1 MGTPS
6 PHASGRPPR
15 PEAVPHPTFTRRT
28 ALQAGSIGLL
38 GLGLSEVAAL
48 RALAGQ
54 TSSPP
59 KSVIF
64 IFLTG
69 GLSHQDSF
77 DLKPDAPAEVRGEF
91 KPIATRT
98 PGVQICEH
106 LPLLAQRSERFALVR
121 SMGTNDNGHG
131 IACHMLL
138 TGRLDFPAGFTPNKA
153 PNATEWPSMA
163 SLVTRLTRGSGHLPP
178 AAVLPE
184 PSVNE
189 AGEVRLGQFAGR
201 LGRRWDA
208 WHVNIAAKC
217 ALGNGACPHC
227 FRFEG
232 TPFRHAAPSVF
243 ETPVLRL
250 PEGGRLRLD
259 DRTGLLGLI
268 ERQQRA
274 LEATADGEQLGRH
287 RQQAISVLADPK
299 VRAAFDVEHA
309 DAKTLERYGK
319 NKFGLS
325 LLMASRLAE
334 AGVKLVQVNLGK
346 NSSWDTHRRNFVN
359 LKNNLLPYA
368 DRAVAA
374 LLDDLHASGRLQ
386 DTLVIMT
393 GEFGRTPR
401 INKDA
406 GRDHWGPAMT
416 ALFAGAGVRGGNV
429 IGATD
434 RLAAYPVTPRQTPE
448 NLAATIYHTLGI
460 PRATTWHDT
469 DGRPFELYRAEPI
482 AGLQNFS

>member
-1 MGTPS
+1 MPQ
-6 PHASGRPPR
+6 R
-15 PEAVPHPTFTRRT
+15 PESVRHPLVTRRT

-38 GLGLSEVAAL
+38 GLGLAEVNAL
-48 RALAGQ
+48 RSLAGERG
-54 TSSPP
+54 PRP
-59 KSVIF
+59 KKTVIF

-91 KPIATRT
+91 RPIATRT
-98 PGVQICEH
+98 PGLQVCEH
-106 LPLLAQRSERFALVR
+106 LPLLAQRSERYALVR
-121 SMGTNDNGHG
+121 SACTNDSGHG

-138 TGRLDFPAGFTPNKA
+138 TGRLDFPAGFNPAKA

-163 SLVTRLTRGSGHLPP
+163 SLVTCLTQGRSDLPP
-178 AAVLPE
+178 AVVLPQ
-184 PSVNE
+184 PSINE

-201 LGRRWDA
+201 LGPRWEA
-208 WHVNIAAKC
+208 WHVQIAAKC

-227 FRFEG
+227 FRFDG
-232 TPFRHAAPSVF
+232 TPFQHGSPSIF
-243 ETPVLRL
+243 ETPMLGL

-259 DRTGLLGLI
+259 DRAALLRHV

-274 LEATADGEQLGRH
+274 LDQTAEGMRLDRH
-287 RQQAISVLADPK
+287 RQEALGVLADAR
-299 VRAAFDVEHA
+299 VRAAFDVEQA

-334 AGVKLVQVNLGK
+334 AGVGLVQVNLGK

-359 LKNNLLPYA
+359 LRDNLLPYL

-374 LLDDLHASGRLQ
+374 LLDDLQDSGRLGE
-386 DTLVIMT
+386 TLVVMT
-393 GEFGRTPR
+393 GEFGRTPK

-406 GRDHWGPAMT
+406 GRDHWGPAFTMF
-416 ALFAGAGVRGGNV
+416 FAGGGVRGGNV

-434 RLAAYPVTPRQTPE
+434 RQAAYPIGNRQTPE
-448 NLAATIYHTLGI
+448 NLAATIYRTLGI
-460 PRATTWHDT
+460 PRSATWKDV
-469 DGRPFELYRAEPI
+469 DGRPYDLYCAEPI
-482 AGLQNFS
+482 PGLIDGWS